1 MEKQEVDK
9 ARRAFNTGRSR
20 VLQYRV
26 EQLRALLRL
35 IRERQVDISAA
46 LTHDLHRV
54 RAVSVYRASHQQY
67 CSTKRKKK
75 YRDINT
81 ESQ

>member
-1 MEKQEVDK
+1 MEKQVVDI

-35 IRERQVDISAA
+35 IRQKQEDISVA

-54 RAVSVYRASHQQY
+54 RAVQ
-67 CSTKRKKK
+67 CIEFL
-75 YRDINT
+75 INT
-81 ESQ
+81 TVLP

>member
-1 MEKQEVDK
+1 MEKQAVDI

-35 IRERQVDISAA
+35 IRERQEDISAA

-54 RAVSVYRASHQQY
+54 RAAR
-67 CSTKRKKK
+67 CIGLL
-75 YRDINT
+75 INT
-81 ESQ
+81 AILL